1 MALTGNV
8 WGKQVVAKA
17 WINWV
22 QSGTQTIND
31 SFNVTSI
38 TDNGTGRTLITFTTA
53 FASANYAGAGA
64 VKHASSNAVM
74 FSMEA
79 GATKAAGYFEQH
91 TQLSNNT
98 VVDADDG
105 NAVFF
110 GDQKNII

>member
-1 MALTGNV
+1 MALTNEANPML
-8 WGKQVVAKA
+8 AKA

-38 TDNGTGRTLITFTTA
+38 TDNGTGRTLITFTNA
-53 FASANYAGAGA
+53 FATANYVGAGA
-64 VKHASSNAVM
+64 VKYSSNSVM

-79 GATKAAGYFEQH
+79 GSTKAAGYFEQH

-98 VVDADDG
+98 VVDADDA
-105 NAVFF
+105 NAAFF
-110 GDQKNII
+110 GEPA